1 MFKEITDATFAA
13 SVADGLHIVLFY
25 KDQCPFCRAMK
36 KIITKFSERPTVAD
50 KAIGYLQINRET
62 NPEAAAVWEVERIPT
77 VLVFR
82 QGEKIHARSGDLTY
96 RDLERMV
103 A

>member
-1 MFKEITDATFAA
+1 
-13 SVADGLHIVLFY
+13 
-25 KDQCPFCRAMK
+25 MK